1 MMCLMLTLRVILS
14 EVMEIIDGNNNL
26 IQSNGKFTAI
36 IGASNLVVVN
46 TNDAILVVSKD
57 KVEDVKAMVEF
68 LKTNGQQDLT

>member
-1 MMCLMLTLRVILS
+1 
-14 EVMEIIDGNNNL
+14 
-26 IQSNGKFTAI
+26 
-36 IGASNLVVVN
+36 VN